1 MSLANSL
8 YAALTDINVPK
19 GQAREVVE
27 ALEQKMTTELA
38 TKSDIALVGAA
49 IASVQTELRAETAT
63 FRAEM
68 KTEFVEV
75 RLELAKGLGALRTEM
90 NDGLREVR
98 AEMSDGLRAVRAE
111 MGTETS
117 ALRGEM
123 NEFKTATVAEFAA
136 VREKM
141 KALENRM
148 IIKLGALIVTVFG
161 VLPQVVSWL
170 GW

>member
-1 MSLANSL
+1 MSFATSL

-19 GQAREVVE
+19 DQARGVVE

-75 RLELAKGLGALRTEM
+75 RLELAKGLGELRTEM
-90 NDGLREVR
+90 DDGF
-98 AEMSDGLRAVRAE
+98 AAVRAE
-111 MGTETS
+111 MTDG
-117 ALRGEM
+117 
-123 NEFKTATVAEFAA
+123 FAA
-136 VREKM
+136 VQIGR
-141 KALENRM
+141 AH
-148 IIKLGALIVTVFG
+148 V
-161 VLPQVVSWL
+161 
-170 GW
+170 